1 MIALLD
7 ANISWRLK
15 ELLKDYFTKCLHV
28 DSCGLNA
35 PAADLDIWKFA
46 ELNKCLIFTND
57 QDFIRLSNIYGFP
70 PKCVLIRTGNQSS
83 KYISDLIIQRLNDII
98 DFENN
103 NQLGILEI
111 Y

>member
-1 MIALLD
+1 MIALFD

-46 ELNKCLIFTND
+46 ELKKCPH
-57 QDFIRLSNIYGFP
+57 IYERSGFYQTFQY
-70 PKCVLIRTGNQSS
+70 LWISS
-83 KYISDLIIQRLNDII
+83 
-98 DFENN
+98 
-103 NQLGILEI
+103 
-111 Y
+111 